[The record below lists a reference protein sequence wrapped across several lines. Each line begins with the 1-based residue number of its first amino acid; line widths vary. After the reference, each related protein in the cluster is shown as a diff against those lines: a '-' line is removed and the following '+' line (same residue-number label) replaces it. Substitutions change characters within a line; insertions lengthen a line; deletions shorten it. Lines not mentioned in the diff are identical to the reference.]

1 MAPSDANI
9 YFSTLS
15 TDGNTNLRLCTGNI
29 YTKCQVVL
37 GRGRNANGPCAVVG
51 KTDGK

>member
-15 TDGNTNLRLCTGNI
+15 TDGNTNLCAGNI

-37 GRGRNANGPCAVVG
+37 GRGAHNANGPCAVVG